1 MPLEQNK
8 IAIKKAPQL
17 ARGSRGKRAAYAR
30 KPEVRRSRGRPRGSV
45 NALSRVVKDCIIL
58 AGELEGGKE
67 GLVGYLRKVARKDP
81 KTYCALLGRVLPL
94 EVHGSVQAT
103 IAASQP
109 YETLEEAMAHCRELG
124 LPDKV
129 IYELVD
135 YRRLPPAAT
144 VADSAKGEAAASTA
158 SATALVPSSQ
168 FGHAG

>member
-1 MPLEQNK
+1 MPQEQNK
-8 IAIKKAPQL
+8 IATKKARQL
-17 ARGSRGKRAAYAR
+17 ARGSRGTRAPYAR

-67 GLVGYLRKVARKDP
+67 GLVGYLRKVARKDH
-81 KTYCALLGRVLPL
+81 KTFCALLGRVLPL

-109 YETLEEAMAHCRELG
+109 YETLEQVMADARRLG

-135 YRRLPPAAT
+135 YRRLPPAAA
-144 VADSAKGEAAASTA
+144 ADPAKGEATASTA